1 MMRIIFFSIFII
13 ILIIVGVEIF
23 SGTRKR
29 NLKILKSFIE
39 AEKGEIESRIKEV
52 IIKLGKI
59 VLENGFS
66 LNETG
71 EVFQNWAKINMGKK
85 PFSVYTAKEVFS
97 RMKKILSDSDLN
109 KLIVYAEILLD
120 KFQKYSNVVYGSR
133 KELREAGKEL
143 ERNISSWE
151 FISSELDKKIKEE

>member
-1 MMRIIFFSIFII
+1 MMRIIFFSVFVI
-13 ILIIVGVEIF
+13 ILIIVGAEIF

-29 NLKILKSFIE
+29 NLKILKAFIE
-39 AEKGEIESRIKEV
+39 AEKGQIESRIKEV

-71 EVFQNWAKINMGKK
+71 EVFQNWAKINMGEK

-120 KFQKYSNVVYGSR
+120 KFQKYSDVVYGSR

-143 ERNISSWE
+143 ESNLSSWE